1 MVELKINPA
10 MRSHVGMKLGTKKQE
25 SQCQSFGNNSD
36 KCSQPRKRS
45 IGIMVD
51 SAAKLQ
57 SKNLDA
63 YRVAIPVAGETNNG
77 KVNNIK
83 GVANRANGNQQEPP
97 LDDKSPMISTRSI
110 HMETT
115 LKSVHPVE
123 EPSNLLDTHEMCNL
137 SAGTKITPRA
147 SSAQFSEFENLEF
160 LSNKAEE
167 KEGNY
172 SAVDVAGKF
181 SLTEA
186 HEDMP
191 VKASAVDKSE
201 RADTN
206 GTDYLRMQL
215 QKILQ
220 KVSSP
225 TKHCSDSEILDDG
238 AKGSRAEKVVIQNH
252 NPKASSDT
260 IENDTQSHD
269 PTVRRPVT
277 RSLNKKRATPK
288 SQLKK
293 SKKKVSPR
301 AQEERFEMLYPGG
314 KKSRRL
320 RGAATGGGS
329 LTTHE
334 SLTKRKRSEI
344 EVPEMSNG
352 MDAVKKKEQ
361 NTKRNKAPHAERSS
375 DTIQSYEK
383 SKRVFAE
390 LRFDTSEKDIS
401 ESPVVEKEKSKSVFV
416 EPRVDTSEKDAY
428 KSPVVEK
435 AEQLRDINGSK
446 WKENLYRPENLACS
460 SLKENFDPKPDM
472 QHSTFATKTPLE
484 RSFIGSLP
492 KSRRVE
498 LDGCINTEILFNPKS
513 FQNFKG
519 FQRSSRQKKSNEQD
533 VSSDDAAVLEYPPP
547 LKPKSLFG
555 EEDCVGPFQSPSP
568 HDSNPESSE
577 DRMDIEGSRKL
588 PSLSAEIGTR
598 DEPKFSFKP
607 SKGFFTEK
615 GCRKSPSL
623 SAEIGTTDEQK
634 FALKPVKGFFSEKG
648 CRESPLL
655 SAEIAT
661 ADEPKFAFKPG
672 KGFFNEKEIE
682 DSDSPLRQSSPSEDD
697 GFDRAVN
704 LFAFTLQRIRSKMKS
719 LADKRSAEILMS
731 AAEGIHNELNNAEI
745 QTQADLRTLISR
757 SKANQKHLDAKF
769 QEQQEQLNGIY
780 EKFKEEL
787 NQHLQGCRS
796 TLEHL
801 EEHETELKAAIEK
814 QKVSKRKLLMQLE
827 EEIQS
832 QLVDAH
838 RRITDVHHL
847 ARDKMHQLKAVVAEC
862 FKLS

>member
-10 MRSHVGMKLGTKKQE
+10 MRSHVEMKLGTKTQE
-25 SQCQSFGNNSD
+25 SQCQSFGINSD

-45 IGIMVD
+45 IGIVVD
-51 SAAKLQ
+51 SVAKLR
-57 SKNLDA
+57 SKNLNA
-63 YRVAIPVAGETNNG
+63 YKDAIPVAGERNNCKG
-77 KVNNIK
+77 NNRTR
-83 GVANRANGNQQEPP
+83 VASCANGNQQEPS
-97 LDDKSPMISTRSI
+97 LHDKSPMISTRST
-110 HMETT
+110 HMDTT
-115 LKSVHPVE
+115 LKPVHPVE
-123 EPSNLLDTHEMCNL
+123 EPSTLLDSHEMCNI

-147 SSAQFSEFENLEF
+147 SSAQFSEYQNLEF
-160 LSNKAEE
+160 LSDKT
-167 KEGNY
+167 KGREGND
-172 SAVDVAGKF
+172 SVVDVAGKF
-181 SLTEA
+181 SFREA
-186 HEDMP
+186 QEDMP

-201 RADTN
+201 RADSK
-206 GTDYLRMQL
+206 GTEYLRVQL

-225 TKHCSDSEILDDG
+225 TKHCSDSEVLDGG
-238 AKGSRAEKVVIQNH
+238 AKGSRAEKPVIQNH

-260 IENDTQSHD
+260 IENDSQSHD
-269 PTVRRPVT
+269 PSVRRPVT

-293 SKKKVSPR
+293 AKKKVPPS
-301 AQEERFEMLYPGG
+301 AQEERFEMLYPGE
-314 KKSRRL
+314 KKTRRL
-320 RGAATGGGS
+320 CGAATGGS
-329 LTTHE
+329 LMTHE

-344 EVPEMSNG
+344 EVNEMSNG
-352 MDAVKKKEQ
+352 MDAVKKRQQ
-361 NTKRNKAPHAERSS
+361 NIKCNKATQAKRSS

-383 SKRVFAE
+383 SKRVFEE
-390 LRFDTSEKDIS
+390 LRFDTSEKGIS
-401 ESPVVEKEKSKSVFV
+401 ESPVVEKEKSKSVFA
-416 EPRVDTSEKDAY
+416 EPRVDASEKDAC

-446 WKENLYRPENLACS
+446 LKENMYHPKNLPCS

-472 QHSTFATKTPLE
+472 QRSTFATKTPLE

-519 FQRSSRQKKSNEQD
+519 FQRSGQEKKSNEQD

-555 EEDCVGPFQSPSP
+555 EEDCVGPFQSSSP
-568 HDSNPESSE
+568 HGSNPESSE
-577 DRMDIEGSRKL
+577 DGMDIEGSRKS
-588 PSLSAEIGTR
+588 PTLSAEIDTT
-598 DEPKFSFKP
+598 DEPKFSYKP
-607 SKGFFTEK
+607 SKGFFNEK
-615 GCRKSPSL
+615 GCEKSPSL
-623 SAEIGTTDEQK
+623 SAEIGTTDEHK
-634 FALKPVKGFFSEKG
+634 FALKPIKGFFDEKG

-655 SAEIAT
+655 SAEIGT
-661 ADEPKFAFKPG
+661 AGEPKFAFKPG
-672 KGFFNEKEIE
+672 KGFFSEKEIE
-682 DSDSPLRQSSPSEDD
+682 DSDSPLRQSNPSEDD
-697 GFDRAVN
+697 EFDRAVN
-704 LFAFTLQRIRSKMKS
+704 LFAFALQRVRSKMKS
-719 LADKRSAEILMS
+719 MADKRSAEILMS
-731 AAEGIHNELNNAEI
+731 AAEGIHNELHNAEI
-745 QTQADLRTLISR
+745 QTQADLKMLISR

-769 QEQQEQLNGIY
+769 QEQQEQVNAIY

-801 EEHETELKAAIEK
+801 EEHESELKAAIEK
-814 QKVSKRKLLMQLE
+814 QKVAKRKLLMQLE

-847 ARDKMHQLKAVVAEC
+847 ARDKMHQLKVVVAEC